1 MIQSGGFIVDEDS
14 EAPRSSS
21 IATTFGGSVQVW
33 AAFRAL
39 HGPRGD
45 LGRPAERDPG
55 EDAPPAEA
63 GGLHPGRLKSFVV
76 YPNDACQVLTASP
89 LQVGPFS
96 LRVVGV
102 VGITYLLP
110 QSERPLCH
118 PTVDRSV
125 CALHGT
131 FSSQYN
137 QARSYPWVTGD
148 GGDYSSALLSL

>member
-1 MIQSGGFIVDEDS
+1 MICHM
-14 EAPRSSS
+14 
-21 IATTFGGSVQVW
+21 SVT
-33 AAFRAL
+33 AL
-39 HGPRGD
+39 
-45 LGRPAERDPG
+45 
-55 EDAPPAEA
+55 
-63 GGLHPGRLKSFVV
+63 
-76 YPNDACQVLTASP
+76 NDVCRVLTASP

-125 CALHGT
+125 CAPPRT

-137 QARSYPWVTGD
+137 QARSYRWMTGY
-148 GGDYSSALLSL
+148 GGDYSTALLSL